1 MLRFLLRAIVAAF
14 GFWIAA
20 KLLHGVHV
28 GGLGS
33 LLAAGL
39 LLGVI
44 NALVRPILI
53 IITIPLTI
61 LTLGLFLLVVNG
73 ISVWLVTLFLHGI
86 RMHGPWDAIL
96 TALIISIVSWAAGGL
111 IDSSDVSRRDRGA

>member
-20 KLLHGVHV
+20 KLLRGVHV

-96 TALIISIVSWAAGGL
+96 TALIISMVSWAAGGL
-111 IDSSDVSRRDRGA
+111 IDSSDLSRRHRGV

>member
-1 MLRFLLRAIVAAF
+1 MIRFILRALVAAF
-14 GFWIAA
+14 GFWLAA

-28 GGLGS
+28 GSVES

-53 IITIPLTI
+53 LVTIPLTI

-86 RMHGPWDAIL
+86 RMHGPLDAIL
-96 TALIISIVSWAAGGL
+96 TALIISLVSWAASGL
-111 IDSSDVSRRDRGA
+111 IDRADGRRR